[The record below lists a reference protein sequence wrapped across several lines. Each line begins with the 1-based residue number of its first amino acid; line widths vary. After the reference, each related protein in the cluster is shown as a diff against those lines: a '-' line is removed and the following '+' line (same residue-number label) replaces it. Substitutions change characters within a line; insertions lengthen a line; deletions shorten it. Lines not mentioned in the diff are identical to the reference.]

1 MDFSVRLDEWLAK
14 NEEARIGYF
23 TKAKEL
29 RRIWQDACAD
39 ARKQNCYAS
48 KTIDDYSAVK
58 GRYKKDIKALALCI
72 GGKEYLS
79 SIYSQ
84 ANDYNKFF
92 TDNGLQPLNK
102 GDGKLIQNYK
112 LSEIIER
119 VKKETAVQKADI
131 IARTYK
137 ILEGEAESVQDFGWT
152 LILSAANGKKAKL
165 WAVEAGGYNIQCY
178 HIRVLV
184 KAVK

>member
-1 MDFSVRLDEWLAK
+1 MDFTVRLDEWLAK
-14 NEEARIGYF
+14 NEDARIGYL

-29 RRIWQDACAD
+29 RAVWHEACKQ
-39 ARKQNCYAS
+39 AREQKSYIT

-58 GRYKKDIKALALCI
+58 GAYKKEIKAAVLCI
-72 GGKEYLS
+72 NEKEYID

-92 TDNGLQPLNK
+92 RDSGIQPLNK
-102 GDGKLIQNYK
+102 GDGQLISNYK
-112 LSEIIER
+112 LTEIIER
-119 VKKETAVQKADI
+119 VKKETAAQKTDI

-137 ILEGEAESVQDFGWT
+137 LLEGEATGVQDCGWT
-152 LILSAANGKKAKL
+152 LFLSAANGQKVKL